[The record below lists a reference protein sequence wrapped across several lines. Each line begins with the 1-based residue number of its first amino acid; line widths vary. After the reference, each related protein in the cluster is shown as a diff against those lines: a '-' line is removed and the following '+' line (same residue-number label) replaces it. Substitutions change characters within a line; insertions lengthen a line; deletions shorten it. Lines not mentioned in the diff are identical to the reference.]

1 MIIRFINNIKYM
13 WFLKISIKI
22 IFSRLNI
29 PYKIWKKLNIFRHG
43 EMESFEYS
51 RKIFEGHYRDM
62 TKVNKIDNPV
72 IMEIGPGDSLF
83 SMVYSRRC
91 SKGKFYFL
99 DVNDFASKDL
109 DLYFKLQKELEKEN
123 YFSKKIKRPFE
134 SFDQLLKFY
143 NAKYL
148 IYGLNSLKRIEN
160 NSIDYIFSHSVIEHV
175 RKYEL
180 NNYIKEMYRI
190 LKPNGVISH
199 NINYKDHL
207 SESLNSL
214 RFSEQIWESDLF
226 AKSGFYT
233 NRIPAVE
240 MHQYFKKS
248 GFDLVQEDYGRWE
261 KLPISRTSLSKEFR
275 KFTNDQLAR
284 PTSRFIAIK

>member
-1 MIIRFINNIKYM
+1 M
-13 WFLKISIKI
+13 WLLKIILKI

-29 PYKIWKKLNIFRHG
+29 KYFYWKKIRIFRHG
-43 EMESFEYS
+43 QMENFGYS
-51 RKIFEGHYRDM
+51 RKIFEGHFRDM
-62 TKVNKIDNPV
+62 NKVNKIDNPI

-83 SMVYSRRC
+83 SMIYSRKY
-91 SKGKFYFL
+91 SNEKFYFL

-109 DLYFKLQKELEKEN
+109 NLYLKLQKKLDNEN
-123 YFSKKIKRPFE
+123 YFPKKIKSQIQ
-134 SFDQLLKFY
+134 SFDDLLKNY

-148 IYGLNSLKRIEN
+148 IKGLQSLRKIDD
-160 NSIDYIFSHSVIEHV
+160 NSIDYIFSHSVIEHI
-175 RKYEL
+175 RKYEI
-180 NNYIKEMYRI
+180 NNFIEEIYRI

-207 SESLNSL
+207 GESLNNL
-214 RFSEQIWESDLF
+214 RFSEQIWESNLF

-240 MHQYFKKS
+240 MHKNFQKC
-248 GFDLVQEDYGRWE
+248 GFNLVEEDFGRWD
-261 KLPISRTSLSKEFR
+261 KLPILRSSLSKEFR
-275 KFTNDQLAR
+275 KYTNDELAR

>member
-1 MIIRFINNIKYM
+1 M
-13 WFLKISIKI
+13 WLLKIILKI

-29 PYKIWKKLNIFRHG
+29 KYSYWKKFRIFRHG
-43 EMESFEYS
+43 QMENFGYS
-51 RKIFEGHYRDM
+51 RKIFEGHFRDM
-62 TKVNKIDNPV
+62 NKVNKIDNPI

-83 SMVYSRRC
+83 SMIYSRKY
-91 SKGKFYFL
+91 SNEKFYFL

-109 DLYFKLQKELEKEN
+109 NLYLKLQKKLDNEN
-123 YFSKKIKRPFE
+123 YFPKKIKSQIQ
-134 SFDQLLKFY
+134 SFDDLLKNY

-148 IYGLNSLKRIEN
+148 IKGLQSLRKIDD
-160 NSIDYIFSHSVIEHV
+160 NSIDYIFSHSVIEHI
-175 RKYEL
+175 RKYEI
-180 NNYIKEMYRI
+180 NNFIEEIYRI

-207 SESLNSL
+207 GESLNNL
-214 RFSEQIWESDLF
+214 RFSEQIWESNLF

-240 MHQYFKKS
+240 MHKNFQKC
-248 GFDLVQEDYGRWE
+248 GFNLVEEDFGRWD
-261 KLPISRTSLSKEFR
+261 KLPILRSSLSKEFR
-275 KFTNDQLAR
+275 KYTNDELAR